1 MRERERDRPIGG
13 IKLNR
18 VCNPFWLV
26 LVESTI
32 RELLRAAFHPNH
44 FLINY
49 SRASGSSSRTVRK
62 LAVLSKRSPTNEIL
76 IHCFETR
83 WTDKEK
89 IIQEIWK
96 VSRNWNFKRWKFS
109 STFNCSGIKIFIR
122 VYASFSFFLSF
133 FSNFREKKNLN
144 PLVSVGRAAEESRV
158 YLFNRIFFN
167 GEGKIFNKLGNVSRK
182 KPARFTDGNRAK
194 YYFHKLA
201 RYGGSFFTWLV
212 RIYSTTVAGNRGKV
226 LGRRENEGRLLVPEM
241 GSAFSPDH
249 RKIWCF
255 EAYTYACVYI
265 YIHIYVSQC
274 QPRNVYSDRIRI
286 SVCVNASTSS
296 RRDTFVH
303 TMKPAPALDSIKL
316 RWKCGANGLRELAF
330 TATSRHLFSWI

>member
-1 MRERERDRPIGG
+1 M
-13 IKLNR
+13 
-18 VCNPFWLV
+18 
-26 LVESTI
+26 VEQ
-32 RELLRAAFHPNH
+32 P
-44 FLINY
+44 
-49 SRASGSSSRTVRK
+49 K
-62 LAVLSKRSPTNEIL
+62 
-76 IHCFETR
+76 
-83 WTDKEK
+83 
-89 IIQEIWK
+89 
-96 VSRNWNFKRWKFS
+96 
-109 STFNCSGIKIFIR
+109 
-122 VYASFSFFLSF
+122 
-133 FSNFREKKNLN
+133 
-144 PLVSVGRAAEESRV
+144 SRV

-274 QPRNVYSDRIRI
+274 QPRNVYSAYEFQF
-286 SVCVNASTSS
+286 ASTPPPPLGVTRSYTQWNPLLRLILLS
-296 RRDTFVH
+296 CAENVARTACESWHLPQLRDTCFLESTEFVI
-303 TMKPAPALDSIKL
+303 TLEVEKF
-316 RWKCGANGLRELAF
+316 E
-330 TATSRHLFSWI
+330 